1 MGLFYTATNWLA
13 RLGTG
18 LNKFLLTHADSTT
31 ETVSLTNTP
40 DTVTQQG
47 TQITATRLNN
57 MEGFLSALDDKV
69 LTQNVTLYVDRTN
82 GSDANSGTSSGSA
95 KLTLQGALNI
105 LPPNLGG
112 YNITIN
118 VANSTAAT
126 LDQYPAFY
134 GFNGGAIPI
143 SGDYYARSIDI
154 TNCTRVVFANG
165 LYLQPQSVATT
176 ENALVVVN
184 STVTCLGACSV
195 VGLFNNHAI
204 HVEAGGNMTVAGTC
218 TTQQTGS
225 STGHTGVYCTTEG
238 RFWAN
243 TITQS
248 SLEYGLYAIRGGRIY
263 YNSKSQTVTTGEFTG
278 SGGRIYTGAQRDFG
292 AEIDAIDITLQDHD
306 DRLFYLDYCT
316 LALSP
321 SLYPD
326 GEYNIYVNTDT
337 GSNSNTG
344 MSSAQAKKSLQGA
357 LDIVPKNLA
366 GWTVII
372 HLTGMTKDVAAT
384 MANYNGGVIRLVG
397 SYYETRSITIDN
409 CSRVL
414 IEVTQLLITPAS
426 ATDTLHALQINNA
439 SNVMA
444 LSTATIVISGS
455 FGETGVRVIA
465 GSTFTCLST
474 DGQGSGLLIQPGAKS
489 GRTGVRV
496 LSNSRMYAAEMTVE
510 GAQYGIVSY
519 QGSTLGYSSYTASN
533 VTSQNVTN
541 SGGRIYSGTQS
552 SIPSY

>member
-18 LNKFLLTHADSTT
+18 LNRFYMKHADNTT
-31 ETVSLTNTP
+31 EYVELTNTP
-40 DTVTQQG
+40 TTISQAG

-57 MEGFLSALDDKV
+57 METFLSALDDKV
-69 LTQNVTLYVDRTN
+69 LTQNVSLYIDRTG
-82 GSDANSGTSSGSA
+82 GSDANSGTSASSA
-95 KLTLQGALNI
+95 KLTMHGALAV

-112 YNITIN
+112 YTVTIY
-118 VANSTAAT
+118 VANSTSST
-126 LDQYPAFY
+126 LDQYPSFY
-134 GFNGGAIPI
+134 GYHGGAITV
-143 SGDYYARSIDI
+143 SGDYYARSMEI
-154 TNCTRVVFANG
+154 TNCTRIIFQNG
-165 LYLQPQSVATT
+165 LYLEPQSVVTT
-176 ENALVVVN
+176 ENALVVTN
-184 STVTCLGACSV
+184 STLNVVGNCSV
-195 VGLFNNHAI
+195 VGLFNSHAI
-204 HVEAGGNMTVAGTC
+204 HVESGSVVTVGGTC

-238 RFWAN
+238 RFWAYAL
-243 TITQS
+243 TQS

-263 YNSKSQTVTTGEFTG
+263 YNSKSQSVTNGETTG

-337 GSNSNTG
+337 GSNGNTG
-344 MSSAQAKKSLQGA
+344 ASAAQAKKSLQGA
-357 LDIVPKNLA
+357 LDIVPKGLA

-372 HLTGMTKDVAAT
+372 HLAGMTKDVAAT

-397 SYYETRSITIDN
+397 SYYETRSLTIDN

-414 IEVTQLLITPAS
+414 IEVTQFLITPAS
-426 ATDTLHALQINNA
+426 AIDTLHALQINNA
-439 SNVMA
+439 SNVFVP
-444 LSTATIVISGS
+444 STATIAISGS
-455 FGETGVRVIA
+455 MGETGLRVIA
-465 GSTFTCLST
+465 GSTFTCLAS
-474 DGQGSGLLIQPGAKS
+474 DGQGSGLLIQPQTKS

-496 LSNSRMYAAEMTVE
+496 LTNSRCYIAEVTVE
-510 GAQYGIVSY
+510 SAQYGIVSY
-519 QGSTLGYSSYTASN
+519 QGSTLGYSAYTASD
-533 VTSQNVTN
+533 VTTQNVTN
-541 SGGRIYSGTQS
+541 SGGRIYSSSQS